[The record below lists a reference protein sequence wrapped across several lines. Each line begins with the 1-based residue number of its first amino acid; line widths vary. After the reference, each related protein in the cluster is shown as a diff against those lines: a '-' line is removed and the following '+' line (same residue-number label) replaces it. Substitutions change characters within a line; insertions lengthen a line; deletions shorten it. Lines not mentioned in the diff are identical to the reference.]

1 MTRNTHSE
9 WHADGT
15 RAPSRWR
22 RWSVPTEI
30 WVWRSSESVPLRAIR
45 STANPVRSAESC
57 GYSPVHGVSGTEWH
71 ECALASIRV
80 HGRAS

>member
-15 RAPSRWR
+15 RAPSPRKR
-22 RWSVPTEI
+22 GSAPTEI
-30 WVWRSSESVPLRAIR
+30 WARQGAECVPLRAIG
-45 STANPVRSAESC
+45 STANPVRSAESR

-71 ECALASIRV
+71 ECPLASIRV

>member
-15 RAPSRWR
+15 RAPSTRKR
-22 RWSVPTEI
+22 GGLPTEI
-30 WVWRSSESVPLRAIR
+30 WVRQGAESVPLRAIR
-45 STANPVRSAESC
+45 STVNSVISAESC
-57 GYSPVHGVSGTEWH
+57 GCSPANGVSGTKWH
-71 ECALASIRV
+71 ERPFASIRV